1 MTFTEPRLD
10 PSEHSTMTTSLDL
23 SFTDS
28 NAVNETLEKI
38 VDYVDLQN
46 SNNIHV
52 HLHKNTEHIIIMY
65 IFYIYMFYIVRFK
78 SLFIT
83 YDY

>member
-38 VDYVDLQN
+38 VDYVDL
-46 SNNIHV
+46 HPP
-52 HLHKNTEHIIIMY
+52 T
-65 IFYIYMFYIVRFK
+65 FTAFPRR
-78 SLFIT
+78 
-83 YDY
+83 

>member
-38 VDYVDLQN
+38 VDYVDLHPPTFTAFSQTPN
-46 SNNIHV
+46 AWGCNCPI
-52 HLHKNTEHIIIMY
+52 LQ
-65 IFYIYMFYIVRFK
+65 
-78 SLFIT
+78 L
-83 YDY
+83 

>member
-38 VDYVDLQN
+38 VDYVDLQIFQKFWKIWELL
-46 SNNIHV
+46 NI
-52 HLHKNTEHIIIMY
+52 
-65 IFYIYMFYIVRFK
+65 F
-78 SLFIT
+78 
-83 YDY
+83 